1 MQSQQVLYFYQ
12 YFPNSFCWTRCYH
25 IHMNK
30 QNTKQL
36 EETYKSRSKLYINYA
51 YHILGDEYLAQDVVQ
66 NVFCSAMDQNIFD
79 SHENPS
85 AWLMVAIKNQSVD
98 IIRKRSY
105 EIVDIKKESPFHDPA
120 INRIEIDMTLQA
132 ILSDKEY
139 TIAKMFW
146 IEEKSEKQIAE
157 KLNISLNVLRVR
169 IHRIRHKIR
178 ENGTILLFISIII
191 FAKGGND
198 ILGRI

>member
-1 MQSQQVLYFYQ
+1 
-12 YFPNSFCWTRCYH
+12 
-25 IHMNK
+25 MNK